1 MASNEIVSEEAEE
14 REFVTNP
21 KNQYVAAGI
30 VSGLASLSIGTTTTT
45 KIQPELWSFKL
56 KGYIFC
62 IFIDSRKFRELFGV
76 VVLHKFEEKI

>member
-30 VSGLASLSIGTTTTT
+30 VSGLASLSIGTRTTTT
-45 KIQPELWSFKL
+45 KKTELWSFKL
-56 KGYIFC
+56 RGYLFC
-62 IFIDSRKFRELFGV
+62 TGIPR
-76 VVLHKFEEKI
+76 FEEKNLTKFKWSEKTTNI

>member
-30 VSGLASLSIGTTTTT
+30 VSGLASLSIGTRTTT
-45 KIQPELWSFKL
+45 KNTIRRS
-56 KGYIFC
+56 KGFRYFC
-62 IFIDSRKFRELFGV
+62 
-76 VVLHKFEEKI
+76 